1 MPTLAIIVKKTP
13 QGMRR
18 YDPRNLIKDTY
29 CLVLLCSY
37 TLQPVACGPDGSGY
51 EFSKL
56 KPGMASFLEKVSPLV
71 TLSLIVLKTAVTMY
85 GIPLPLPN
93 LVNFSKEDSLAYL
106 SDTMKSLSD
115 QYQCLPI
122 LSQLEESINR
132 GLSLNE
138 DITNQMNLSTQRH
151 RDAHDALQSFFS
163 SYHPPNYGLR
173 KCTSPSGITM
183 WIKDDDNVEE
193 SFHKNDGKRMIPIK

>member
-1 MPTLAIIVKKTP
+1 MKKIP

-18 YDPRNLIKDTY
+18 FDPTNLVKDTY
-29 CLVLLCSY
+29 CLVLLCAY
-37 TLQPVACGPDGSGY
+37 TLQPVACGPDGNGY

-71 TLSLIVLKTAVTMY
+71 TLSLIVLKAAVTMY

-163 SYHPPNYGLR
+163 PYHPPNYGLR
-173 KCTSPSGITM
+173 KCISPSGITM
-183 WIKDDDNVEE
+183 WIKDDDKVEE

>member
-1 MPTLAIIVKKTP
+1 MPTLAIIVKKIP

-18 YDPRNLIKDTY
+18 FDPRNLTKDTY

-37 TLQPVACGPDGSGY
+37 TLQPVACGPDGNGY
-51 EFSKL
+51 EFTKL

-71 TLSLIVLKTAVTMY
+71 TLSLFVLKTAVTMY

-93 LVNFSKEDSLAYL
+93 LVNFIKEDSLSYL

-115 QYQCLPI
+115 QYLPI
-122 LSQLEESINR
+122 LSQVEESISR
-132 GLSLNE
+132 GLASNE
-138 DITNQMNLSTQRH
+138 DITKKMNLNTQCP

-163 SYHPPNYGLR
+163 PYHPPNYGLR

-183 WIKDDDNVEE
+183 WIKDDDKVEE

>member
-37 TLQPVACGPDGSGY
+37 TLQPVACGPDGNGY
-51 EFSKL
+51 EFTKL
-56 KPGMASFLEKVSPLV
+56 KPGMALFLEKVSPLV

-93 LVNFSKEDSLAYL
+93 LVNFSKEDSLSYL

-115 QYQCLPI
+115 QYLPI
-122 LSQLEESINR
+122 LSQVEESISR
-132 GLSLNE
+132 GLASNE
-138 DITNQMNLSTQRH
+138 DLTNQMHLNTQRH
-151 RDAHDALQSFFS
+151 RDAHDALQSFFA
-163 SYHPPNYGLR
+163 SYHPPKYGLR

-183 WIKDDDNVEE
+183 WIKDDDKVIE
-193 SFHKNDGKRMIPIK
+193 SFHKNDGKRIIPIK